1 MIEINLVKVEKI
13 RPLRNKILRPG
24 FPPSV
29 VVYDC
34 DSDQTCF
41 HIAAKK
47 NNKIIGSATFYEI
60 PHESCQGKIV
70 YRLRGMAVDFN
81 YQKKGIG
88 KKILRFAF
96 QELKKRNVNF
106 LWCNA
111 RLVAVNFYK
120 KLNFKVYGEEFNIE
134 HIGPH
139 YVMCIKV

>member
-1 MIEINLVKVEKI
+1 MIEVNLIKVEKI
-13 RPLRNKILRPG
+13 RFLRNKILRPG

-41 HIAAKK
+41 HIAAKNK
-47 NNKIIGSATFYEI
+47 KKIIASATFYQT
-60 PHESCQGKIV
+60 PHESCKGDIV

-88 KKILRFAF
+88 KQILCFALN
-96 QELKKRNVNF
+96 ELKKRRASF

-139 YVMCIKV
+139 YVMYIKV